1 MGPCTLDGR
10 GPFLK
15 AGANRSGVGAL
26 TAFRD
31 PKGVLRVVYASWRA
45 GREGVGGGPYSR
57 HRSQPRLVVS
67 GSNPATQRV
76 TLGPA

>member
-1 MGPCTLDGR
+1 VGPCTLDGR

-15 AGANRSGVGAL
+15 AGANRSGVGGL

-45 GREGVGGGPYSR
+45 GREGKESR
-57 HRSQPRLVVS
+57 HTSTARLVVS
-67 GSNPATQRV
+67 GSSATTQRV

>member
-31 PKGVLRVVYASWRA
+31 PAGVLRVAYASWRVGQE
-45 GREGVGGGPYSR
+45 GRSTR
-57 HRSQPRLVVS
+57 HTTLARLVVS
-67 GSNPATQRV
+67 GSNPSTQRI
-76 TLGPA
+76 TLAPS